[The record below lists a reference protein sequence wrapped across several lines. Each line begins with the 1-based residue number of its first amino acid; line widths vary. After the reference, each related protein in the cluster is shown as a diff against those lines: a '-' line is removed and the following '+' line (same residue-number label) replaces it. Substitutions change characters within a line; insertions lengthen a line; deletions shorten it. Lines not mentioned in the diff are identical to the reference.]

1 MMPDTSNPTHALVP
15 SELFLALLE
24 YLNSKP
30 RSETNTLASALE
42 QCQGAIVK
50 TVEEETKEEVDVPS

>member
-15 SELFLALLE
+15 AELFVALLE

-30 RSETNTLASALE
+30 RSEVNTLASALE
-42 QCQGAIVK
+42 ICKGAVVNPEPEQPK
-50 TVEEETKEEVDVPS
+50 EETNPD